1 MSNATR
7 EVLGYFDNQTGL
19 CSTRGRTRVGT
30 RGLYRCFYL
39 YLLPFMLDSLCPK
52 FRSMV
57 RVTMHSFIRNVLFTP
72 PDLLTCSLVYCS
84 SPLEVSLCLSW
95 GCTPEGIAEYSR
107 KVPECL
113 LPPCQPRGSLL
124 LSILKGGQ
132 EEGEKTG
139 EMDQSI

>member
-72 PDLLTCSLVYCS
+72 PDLLTCFLVYCS
-84 SPLEVSLCLSW
+84 SPPEISLCLSR
-95 GCTPEGIAEYSR
+95 G
-107 KVPECL
+107 VH
-113 LPPCQPRGSLL
+113 PRGHCRVQPQGSRVPAASLPAAWFL
-124 LSILKGGQ
+124 ATVNS
-132 EEGEKTG
+132 ERRTG
-139 EMDQSI
+139 RGRENG